1 MGRIDSQTLF
11 ITTSPRTP
19 ARMIPEIALLAE
31 HFTGKKWN
39 QETQVKFMEV
49 LREENFF
56 NGKGENDPAFSARD
70 RINRSPKALGLV
82 QLSPTIQLT
91 PAGQNIL
98 NTRRQDEALLRQML
112 KFQLPSPFHKPTS
125 KAAQFYIKPYLEF
138 LRIIR
143 TLGNLRFD
151 ELQIFAMQLTD
162 WHEFDQIINKIE
174 KYRTDIATTTLTYKQ
189 LKAEYLKKEL
199 SQVFAERISKGD
211 IKTRETSDA
220 SLAKF
225 LRTQASNLRDYAD
238 AAVRYL
244 RATGL
249 VNVSHKGR
257 TLSIIPERIEDV
269 DYILSTI
276 DRNPQSFKSEEDYI
290 NYLGCANTPLLF
302 TDNKEALINK
312 LNREFPMLKI
322 SDQIMV
328 EQLKDMLADHLEQRK
343 AANIQEQ
350 IRQIKDYRLYDDIQ
364 NIFQQI
370 ENNELYDAPL
380 MLEWNTW
387 RAMTMLDG
395 GDIKANLNFDDFGQ
409 PLSTAQGNMSDIIC
423 DYGDFFVSVEVTMT
437 SGQKQYDMEGE
448 PVSRHLGKLK
458 KTTDKPSYCLFVAPT
473 INEACI
479 AHFYTLHHLSISY
492 YGGKS
497 VIIPLPL
504 SVFKKMLEDSYKAS
518 YKPNPAQVRKF
529 FEQSTILAQT
539 HNNEQDWYNAI
550 YETALHWLEIN

>member
-1 MGRIDSQTLF
+1 
-11 ITTSPRTP
+11 
-19 ARMIPEIALLAE
+19 
-31 HFTGKKWN
+31 
-39 QETQVKFMEV
+39 
-49 LREENFF
+49 
-56 NGKGENDPAFSARD
+56 
-70 RINRSPKALGLV
+70 
-82 QLSPTIQLT
+82 
-91 PAGQNIL
+91 
-98 NTRRQDEALLRQML
+98 
-112 KFQLPSPFHKPTS
+112 
-125 KAAQFYIKPYLEF
+125 
-138 LRIIR
+138 
-143 TLGNLRFD
+143 LGNLRFD

-162 WHEFDQIINKIE
+162 WHDFDHIINKIE

-199 SQVFAERISKGD
+199 SQVFAERISTGD
-211 IKTRETSDA
+211 TKTRETNDA

-269 DYILSTI
+269 DYVLSTI
-276 DRNPQSFKSEEDYI
+276 DRNPQSFKTEKEYI

-312 LNREFPMLKI
+312 LTREFPMLKI
-322 SDQIMV
+322 SDQLTI
-328 EQLKDMLADHLEQRK
+328 EQLKDILADQLEQRK
-343 AANIQEQ
+343 TENIQEQ
-350 IRQIKDYRLYDDIQ
+350 VRQIKDYRLYDDIQ
-364 NIFQQI
+364 NTFLQI

-423 DYGDFFVSVEVTMT
+423 DYGDFFVSVEVTMA

-458 KTTDKPSYCLFVAPT
+458 KATNKPSYCLFIAPT

-479 AHFYTLHHLSISY
+479 AHFYTLHHLSVSY

-497 VIIPLPL
+497 TIIPLPL
-504 SVFKKMLEDSYKAS
+504 SVFKKMVEDSYKAS
-518 YKPNPAQVRKF
+518 YIPNPEQVRKF
-529 FEQSTILAQT
+529 FEYSNVLAQKY
-539 HNNEQDWYNAI
+539 NNEQEWYAAI
-550 YETALHWLEIN
+550 TEAALQWLNV

>member
-1 MGRIDSQTLF
+1 MARIDSQTLF

-31 HFTGKKWN
+31 HLTGKEWN
-39 QETQVKFMEV
+39 QETQTKFMEV

-70 RINRSPKALGLV
+70 RINRSPKALGFV

-91 PAGQNIL
+91 PAGHNLL
-98 NTRRQDEALLRQML
+98 NTRRQDEAFLRQML
-112 KFQLPSPFHKPTS
+112 KFQLPSPFHKPS
-125 KAAQFYIKPYLEF
+125 PKAAQFCIKPYLEF

-162 WHEFDQIINKIE
+162 WHDFDHIINKIE

-199 SQVFAERISKGD
+199 SQVFAERISTGD
-211 IKTRETSDA
+211 TKTRETNDA

-276 DRNPQSFKSEEDYI
+276 DRNPQSFKTEKEYI

-312 LNREFPMLKI
+312 LTREFPMLKI
-322 SDQIMV
+322 SDQLTI
-328 EQLKDMLADHLEQRK
+328 EQLKDILADQLEQRK
-343 AANIQEQ
+343 TENIQEQ
-350 IRQIKDYRLYDDIQ
+350 VRQIKDYRLYDDIQ
-364 NIFQQI
+364 NTFLQI

-423 DYGDFFVSVEVTMT
+423 DYGDFFVSVEVTMA

-458 KTTDKPSYCLFVAPT
+458 KATGKPSYCLFVAPT

-479 AHFYTLHHLSISY
+479 AHFYTLHHLSVSY

-497 VIIPLPL
+497 TIIPLPL
-504 SVFKKMLEDSYKAS
+504 SIFKKMVEDSYKAS
-518 YKPNPAQVRKF
+518 YTPNPEQVRKF
-529 FEQSTILAQT
+529 FEYSNKLAQT
-539 HNNEQDWYNAI
+539 HNNEQDWYAAI
-550 YETALHWLEIN
+550 TEAALQWLSI